1 MPTYSYIVRS
11 EDGIRSEGEIQA
23 KNIAEATEK
32 LQKKGNTVVTLDE
45 KDEGWGAL
53 GPFIDEMSLA
63 VTRFKNRVPLKILVF
78 FTRQLSTMFDAGL
91 TLEKSL
97 SSLSRDQQHKR
108 FKKTLTKVSSDIK
121 KGLTLSDAL
130 KRHPGVFSNLYIA
143 LVQAGEVSGGL
154 HTVLGQLADY
164 LEQIQETR
172 RKVLS
177 ALYYP
182 AFIVLFLILM
192 LFALFVFIIP
202 MFGEVYAKL
211 GAQLP
216 GPTRALMGVSKTVS
230 ENFISVSAIVILVVV
245 GIWMISFTKRGGYI
259 IDRIKLNIPIFGQ
272 LLRENALAKLNKTL
286 SILIEAG
293 VPVLDS
299 MSLIKKVVENK
310 VFKRAV
316 TQSSEFIR
324 DGLSISAAFKRS
336 GEFPSTM
343 LQLAATGD
351 ETGEIASL
359 LAKSAEFYTK
369 QVDAIVD
376 RLTSLIEP
384 LLIVIVGVVVGTIV
398 VVTYLPVF
406 YLGMALSSGM

>member
-1 MPTYSYIVRS
+1 MPTYAYIVRS
-11 EDGIRSEGEIQA
+11 ENGVRSEGEIQA
-23 KNIAEATEK
+23 KNIAEATEA
-32 LQKKGNTVVTLDE
+32 LQEKGNTVITLNE
-45 KDEGWGAL
+45 KDEEWGAL
-53 GPFIDEMSLA
+53 GPFIDELSLA
-63 VTRFKNRVPLKILVF
+63 VTRFKTRVPLKNLVF

-97 SSLSRDQQHKR
+97 TSLARDQQHNR
-108 FKKTLTKVSSDIK
+108 FKKTLTKVSNDIK
-121 KGLTLSDAL
+121 KGLTLSDAF
-130 KRHPGVFSNLYIA
+130 KRHPGVFNNLYIA
-143 LVQAGEVSGGL
+143 LIQAGEVSGGL
-154 HTVLGQLADY
+154 HTVLDQLADY

-182 AFIVLFLILM
+182 IFIVAFLILM
-192 LFALFVFIIP
+192 LFGLFVFIIP
-202 MFGEVYAKL
+202 MFGDVYGKL

-216 GPTRALMGVSKTVS
+216 AATRALMNISSTVS
-230 ENFISVSAIVILVVV
+230 EHFPAVFGITVLVILTV
-245 GIWMISFTKRGGYI
+245 WLTSFTQRGGYI
-259 IDRIKLNIPIFGQ
+259 MDRIKLNIPIFGM
-272 LLRENALAKLNKTL
+272 LIRENSLAKLNKTL

-299 MSLIKKVVENK
+299 MSLIKNVVENK
-310 VFKRAV
+310 VYKRAIAEA
-316 TQSSEFIR
+316 SDFIR

-343 LQLAATGD
+343 LQLATTGD

-359 LAKSAEFYTK
+359 LAKASEFYTK
-369 QVDAIVD
+369 QVNSIVD

-384 LLIVIVGVVVGTIV
+384 LLIVIVGVVIGAIV